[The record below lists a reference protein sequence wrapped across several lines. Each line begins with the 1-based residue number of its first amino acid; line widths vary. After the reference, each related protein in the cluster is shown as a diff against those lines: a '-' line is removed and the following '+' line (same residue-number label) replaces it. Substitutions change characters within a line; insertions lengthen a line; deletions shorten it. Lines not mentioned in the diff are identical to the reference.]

1 MSPPNG
7 IPAHVVRQSS
17 QSRSNSPH
25 SHMATPEPVAQE
37 LPLAPQVPVVKQS
50 SPPKQQTP
58 VAAPPPP
65 PPPPMPFLTNG
76 PATTPPLVNGDL
88 GMRKTIDF
96 VLTLLTHETSFIIVL
111 FKNYMQV
118 QRPHFSLYAK

>member
-1 MSPPNG
+1 MSSGRDTLPPPPPPPEATMSPPNG

-25 SHMATPEPVAQE
+25 SHMATPEPAAQE
-37 LPLAPQVPVVKQS
+37 LPLPPPAPVVKQA

-88 GMRKTIDF
+88 GK
-96 VLTLLTHETSFIIVL
+96 L
-111 FKNYMQV
+111 
-118 QRPHFSLYAK
+118 